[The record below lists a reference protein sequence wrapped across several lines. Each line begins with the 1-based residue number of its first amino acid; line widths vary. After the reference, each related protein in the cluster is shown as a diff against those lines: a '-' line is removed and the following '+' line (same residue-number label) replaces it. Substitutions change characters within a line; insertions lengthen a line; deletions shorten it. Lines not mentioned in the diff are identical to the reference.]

1 MNNWITGTALASSLV
16 LLAFV
21 SAVAQTGGANIKMVD
36 CFKDSENVK
45 CQRPD
50 STMSIGEGVT
60 FNQGGVGEAIAG
72 GFVLGNRAILAA
84 KLSTGGAVVAVNLE
98 TGDRELISGRM
109 NINESRGKALRFVGS
124 PGGKEDS
131 EAYKL
136 DGINDVKPLPNGNF
150 LAIGR
155 RSYDRMELIEIDA
168 KTGDRKL
175 YWASELAPDTHA
187 GGLQD
192 TEKMDV
198 TKRCPEKGVNNRN
211 PNPTSYTVAV
221 DASGSAYL
229 QINNN
234 PLGVGFGY
242 VRIKNGKCE
251 DLSTYDFDLN
261 DIVGSGFKTP
271 REEVNHMI
279 VDGNTLYSVSYFAD
293 TGHLIAV
300 NLETGDR
307 KVISHKDS
315 VASKSKGKG
324 DIGIGTLGIALNAGG
339 FWTIKE
345 VGDGFKLI
353 RVDPKTGERTLVPAK
368 AGPLLKMR
376 GALVQKVF
384 AIPGSDLL
392 MISMDTVLT
401 VFDPK
406 TGNSNSISI

>member
-1 MNNWITGTALASSLV
+1 MNQRLTAIALASSLG

-21 SAVAQTGGANIKMVD
+21 SAVAQTGGANIKLVD
-36 CFKDSENVK
+36 CLKDPENVK
-45 CQRPD
+45 CQRPS
-50 STMSIGEGVT
+50 STTSIGEGVT
-60 FNQGGVGEAIAG
+60 FNQGGVGETIAG
-72 GFVLGNRAILAA
+72 GFVQGDRAILAA
-84 KLSTGGAVVAVNLE
+84 KLSTGGGIVAVNLE

-124 PGGKEDS
+124 PGGKEDT

-136 DGINDVKPLPNGNF
+136 DGIGDVKPLPNGNF
-150 LAIGR
+150 LAIVR
-155 RSYDRMELIEIDA
+155 RTVERMELIEVDA

-175 YWASELAPDTHA
+175 YWANDLAPDTHA
-187 GGLQD
+187 GGLRDKEQ
-192 TEKMDV
+192 MDI
-198 TKRCPEKGVNNRN
+198 TKRCPEKGPNNRN
-211 PNPTSYTVAV
+211 PNPTSYSVAV
-221 DASGSAYL
+221 DASGTAYL

-234 PLGVGFGY
+234 PMGVGYGY

-261 DIVGSGFKTP
+261 DITGSGFKTP

-293 TGHLIAV
+293 TGHLMAV
-300 NLETGDR
+300 NLETGER

-324 DIGIGTLGIALNAGG
+324 DIGVGTLALALNAGG

-353 RVDPKTGERTLVPAK
+353 RIDPKTGERTLVAAK

-384 AIPGSDLL
+384 AMPGSDLL
-392 MISMDTVLT
+392 VVSMDTVLT

-406 TGNSNSISI
+406 TGNSNSVSI

>member
-1 MNNWITGTALASSLV
+1 MNKRITGIALASSLG
-16 LLAFV
+16 LLAVV

-45 CQRPD
+45 CKRPD
-50 STMSIGEGVT
+50 STMSIGEGAT
-60 FNQGGVGEAIAG
+60 FKQGGVGEAIGG
-72 GFVLGNRAILAA
+72 GFIMGNRAILAS
-84 KLSTGGAVVAVNLE
+84 KLSTGGAVVAVDLE

-136 DGINDVKPLPNGNF
+136 DGITDVKLLPNGNF

-175 YWASELAPDTHA
+175 FWASDLAPDPHP

-192 TEKMDV
+192 KEKLAIAS
-198 TKRCPEKGVNNRN
+198 RCPVKGANNRS

-221 DASGSAYL
+221 DAGGSAYL

-234 PLGVGFGY
+234 PLGTGFGY

-261 DIVGSGFKTP
+261 DIVGSGYKTP

-293 TGHLIAV
+293 TGHLMAI

-324 DIGIGTLGIALNAGG
+324 DIGIGTLGVAINAGG
-339 FWTIKE
+339 LWTVKE
-345 VGDGFKLI
+345 NGNEFKLI
-353 RVDPKTGERTLVPAK
+353 RIDPKTGERTLVPAK

-376 GALVQKVF
+376 DGYVQKVF

-392 MISMDTVLT
+392 IVTMDTLVT

>member
-1 MNNWITGTALASSLV
+1 MNHRFTIIALASSLA

-21 SAVAQTGGANIKMVD
+21 SAVAQTAGANIKLVD

-45 CQRPD
+45 CQRPS
-50 STMSIGEGVT
+50 STSSIGEGVT

-72 GFVLGNRAILAA
+72 GFIQGNRAILAA
-84 KLSTGGAVVAVNLE
+84 KLSTGGAIVAVNLE

-109 NINESRGKALRFVGS
+109 NINESRGKGLRYVGS
-124 PGGKEDS
+124 PGGKEDT

-136 DGINDVKPLPNGNF
+136 DGISDVKPLPNGNY
-150 LAIGR
+150 LAIVR
-155 RSYDRMELIEIDA
+155 RSVERMELIEVDA

-175 YWASELAPDTHA
+175 YWASDLAADTHA
-187 GGLQD
+187 GGLRD
-192 TEKMDV
+192 KEKMDI
-198 TKRCPEKGVNNRN
+198 TKRCPEKGPNNRN

-221 DASGSAYL
+221 DAAGSAYL

-234 PLGVGFGY
+234 PMGIGYGY

-261 DIVGSGFKTP
+261 DLEGSGFKTP
-271 REEVNHMI
+271 REEVNHMVI
-279 VDGNTLYSVSYFAD
+279 DGNTLYSVSYFAD
-293 TGHLIAV
+293 TGHLLSV
-300 NLETGDR
+300 NLETGER

-315 VASKSKGKG
+315 VASRSKGKG
-324 DIGIGTLGIALNAGG
+324 EIGVGTLGIALNAAGI
-339 FWTIKE
+339 WTIKE
-345 VGDGFKLI
+345 VGDDFKLI
-353 RVDPKTGERTLVPAK
+353 RIDPKNGERTRVPAQ
-368 AGPLLKMR
+368 AGPLMKMR

-384 AIPGSDLL
+384 ALPGSDLL

-406 TGNSNSISI
+406 TGNSNTLSI